1 MKILLIGGTGFI
13 GHNVLEQLVDA
24 GHRVAVFH
32 RGVTQRTLPDG
43 VFEIKGDRNQLAS
56 QRREFSDFAPEV
68 AVDFAL
74 SSAYQAEALMQA
86 LSGIASRVVAIS
98 SMDVYRA
105 CAVSHRSEEGELQKL
120 PLTEDSELRSRRLYP
135 PEALA
140 AMKTIFNSGWITDD
154 YDKIPVEKTIL
165 SNSNVAGTVLR
176 LPMVYGPGDAAHR
189 LAPLVKRMLD
199 GRRKII
205 LPQPRAEWRGP
216 KGYVED
222 VAHAIVLA
230 ATSNVARGR
239 VYNIAEADALT
250 ELEWAQLVAAEM
262 NWDGEF
268 VILPAERVP
277 RHLSDPAN
285 FAQHWV
291 ASSARI
297 RKELGYGETISR
309 KEAIHRTAA
318 WERDNLPQQLSMK
331 HFDYTAQFD
340 YAAEDAALAAYA
352 GSAASS

>member
-1 MKILLIGGTGFI
+1 MKVLLIGGTGFI
-13 GHNVLEQLVDA
+13 GHNVLEQLAGA

-32 RGVTQRTLPDG
+32 RGVTAATLPSG
-43 VFEIKGDRNQLAS
+43 VLEIKGDRSRLADH
-56 QRREFSDFAPEV
+56 RHEFSDFSPDV

-74 SSAYQAEALMQA
+74 SSASQAEATMQA
-86 LSGIASRVVAIS
+86 LSGIAPRVMAIS

-105 CAVSHRSEEGELQKL
+105 CGISHRSEEGELQPL
-120 PLTEDSELRSRRLYP
+120 PLTEDSELRSKRLYS
-135 PEALA
+135 PESLDM
-140 AMKTIFNSGWITDD
+140 MKSLFKWVNDD

-165 SNSNVAGTVLR
+165 SNSDAAGTVLR
-176 LPMVYGPGDAAHR
+176 LPMVYGPGDPLHR
-189 LAPLVKRMLD
+189 MAPLVKRMLD

-205 LPQPRAEWRGP
+205 LPQPRAQWRGP

-222 VAHAIVLA
+222 VAQAIVLA
-230 ATSNVARGR
+230 ALSNAACGR
-239 VYNIAEADALT
+239 IYNIAEAHALT

-291 ASSARI
+291 VSSARI
-297 RKELGYGETISR
+297 RQELAFDETISR
-309 KEAIHRTAA
+309 KDAIHRTVA
-318 WERDNLPQQLSMK
+318 WERDHLPLQVPLKSV
-331 HFDYTAQFD
+331 DYD
-340 YAAEDAALAAYA
+340 AEDAALEDYA
-352 GSAASS
+352 GSATSS